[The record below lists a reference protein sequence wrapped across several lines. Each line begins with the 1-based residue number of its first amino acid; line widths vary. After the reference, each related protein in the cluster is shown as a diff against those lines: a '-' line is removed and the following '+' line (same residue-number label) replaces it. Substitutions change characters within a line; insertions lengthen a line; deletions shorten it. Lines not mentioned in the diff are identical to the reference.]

1 MSEFSI
7 SFQIVLALLS
17 IGVPGLVVWVW
28 ALWRD
33 HTALKLKVAEE
44 YPKNST
50 LSEIK
55 NDLHDLR
62 IVVFKIAE
70 RLEIP
75 AVGTYQRR

>member
-1 MSEFSI
+1 
-7 SFQIVLALLS
+7 V
-17 IGVPGLVVWVW
+17 
-28 ALWRD
+28 
-33 HTALKLKVAEE
+33 KLKVAEE

-50 LSEIK
+50 LNEIK